1 MHEEL
6 KRITETVFRS
16 VLSVSAAQGG
26 TFRLLITARVGEA
39 EKPLLMVGNA
49 HSEGKE
55 GHVIAVFNPDED
67 LMMQVLAGIIY
78 DSSFL
83 IPGNASLKELVKGK
97 CDVMIHLQMDADTKN
112 GVREISSYES
122 RTPKAA
128 KFKIQ

>member
-49 HSEGKE
+49 HSEGEE

-67 LMMQVLAGIIY
+67 LMVQVLAGIIY

-83 IPGNASLKELVKGK
+83 IPGNTSLKELVKGK
-97 CDVMIHLQMDADTKN
+97 CDAMIHLQMDTDTNN